1 MAEWELI
8 GKLGGGGSELQEW
21 YYNHSSNGNI
31 PTVEE
36 NPVIA
41 KVEEATPEEPALVL
55 ITTNMRN
62 MQSHNNPWEELM
74 GSYTGSS
81 SFSNGKY
88 KHAYLVTEPGEL
100 RLTSFSG
107 WQGRGEYHTRAYIT
121 RLSDYAPM

>member
-1 MAEWELI
+1 MNWELI

-21 YYNHSSNGNI
+21 YYNHPSNGSI

-55 ITTNMRN
+55 ITTNMQN
-62 MQSHNNPWEELM
+62 MQRHNNPWENIM
-74 GSYTGSS
+74 GSFNGSET
-81 SFSNGKY
+81 FSNGKY

-100 RLTSFSG
+100 RLTDFSG
-107 WQGRGEYHTRAYIT
+107 WQGRGVYHTRAYIA